1 MKKRILVGA
10 DPIGRPLKE
19 EVVMYLEEEGYE
31 VIDVGS
37 TKETD
42 VDYWRVGNEVGKR
55 MATHEFET
63 AIIFCGTGMGVN
75 IVANKYPGVYC
86 GLCESVMTARLC
98 RTINNCN
105 VLSMGAL
112 VVTPFKAK
120 EMVKVFLETPFTEN
134 FNLCEPSFL
143 EEALGQI
150 EEIEKYLYYHCS
162 TL

>member
-1 MKKRILVGA
+1 MKKCILVGA

-19 EVVMYLEEEGYE
+19 EIVLYLEEEGYE

-37 TKETD
+37 NKITD
-42 VDYWRVGNEVGKR
+42 VDYWKVGDEVGKR
-55 MATHEFET
+55 ISAHEFET

-86 GLCESVMTARLC
+86 GLCESVLTARLC

-120 EMVKVFLETPFTEN
+120 KMVKAFLETPFTEN
-134 FNLCEPSFL
+134 FDLCDPSFL
-143 EEALGQI
+143 EEAFVQI
-150 EEIEKYLYYHCS
+150 GEIENHLYHDCS